1 MGRLSFRDGEFPDG
15 AGLGRRSL
23 GGGGGGVGAGGGRR
37 HGCLVGETES
47 GISDGSGRSASR
59 AVLLITFSPGKE
71 RRWNSEISEAGLLHF
86 TAGRAWVEQGW
97 DNRTDWEDVHR
108 GRTCNEKGHA
118 SERGQAV
125 REEMQ

>member
-71 RRWNSEISEAGLLHF
+71 TAMEFGDCRGGLATFHS
-86 TAGRAWVEQGW
+86 
-97 DNRTDWEDVHR
+97 
-108 GRTCNEKGHA
+108 RTCMG
-118 SERGQAV
+118 
-125 REEMQ
+125 